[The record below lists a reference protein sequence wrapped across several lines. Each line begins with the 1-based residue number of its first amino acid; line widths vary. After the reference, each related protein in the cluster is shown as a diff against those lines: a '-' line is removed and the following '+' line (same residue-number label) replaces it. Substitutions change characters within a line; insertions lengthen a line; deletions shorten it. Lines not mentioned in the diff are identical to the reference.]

1 MIHLDPQWFEAAGT
15 DALVVKA
22 GVDMLNHRKKNGE
35 PTAPAPV
42 AETPAVAAVPALSGI
57 TGTEYMLGIMV
68 PALALL
74 GAALIIHHGLT
85 V

>member
-1 MIHLDPQWFEAAGT
+1 MIHLDPQWFEAGGT

-22 GVDMLNHRKKNGE
+22 GVDMLSHRKKNDA
-35 PTAPAPV
+35 PAAPAPV
-42 AETPAVAAVPALSGI
+42 AETRAAVVPVFSGI
-57 TGTEYMLGIMV
+57 TGTEYMLGMMV
-68 PALALL
+68 LALALL